1 MAKQVAST
9 LTSILNHPIM
19 VNIRDRTESVVESAK
34 TMIDNWSMDL
44 YTRKPGPAV
53 REVKN
58 LDGTVTEEFEGTDL
72 DLATFLTALAER
84 RAVINIPRYK
94 GMRVATQREG
104 ERVVS
109 KNNRHGNIT
118 GLTANQETFAFSLRI
133 FDMNVVKT
141 EADGSESVGAYR
153 NFSLCDIRGDWHKF
167 WSPIEF
173 TPSAKENSFLVDN
186 KLWTDSKVIFK
197 NFVHPNRWV
206 SFYGQYYLL
215 SKAMILRL
223 EEEAQHLYREMKRM
237 QDEGI
242 SYPASGEGA
251 EKEYG
256 ESREVGEKKA
266 VYVNAF
272 KVEVDIPEFQ
282 GVYKTYKN
290 SQKNLVEITQLRRD
304 LRNLKASLTFAVRSV
319 ELAFYKNGLKNLPQD
334 SSIEVDQND
343 LEEKMPSWITD
354 AKWEKDF
361 KEPRGRVTWKRLV
374 LFQPA
379 PGQRGVAIRYRVM
392 WKKEQVSEDM
402 DI

>member
-1 MAKQVAST
+1 
-9 LTSILNHPIM
+9 
-19 VNIRDRTESVVESAK
+19 
-34 TMIDNWSMDL
+34 
-44 YTRKPGPAV
+44 
-53 REVKN
+53 
-58 LDGTVTEEFEGTDL
+58 
-72 DLATFLTALAER
+72 
-84 RAVINIPRYK
+84 
-94 GMRVATQREG
+94 
-104 ERVVS
+104 
-109 KNNRHGNIT
+109 
-118 GLTANQETFAFSLRI
+118 
-133 FDMNVVKT
+133 
-141 EADGSESVGAYR
+141 
-153 NFSLCDIRGDWHKF
+153 
-167 WSPIEF
+167 
-173 TPSAKENSFLVDN
+173 
-186 KLWTDSKVIFK
+186 
-197 NFVHPNRWV
+197 
-206 SFYGQYYLL
+206 
-215 SKAMILRL
+215 
-223 EEEAQHLYREMKRM
+223 
-237 QDEGI
+237 
-242 SYPASGEGA
+242 
-251 EKEYG
+251 
-256 ESREVGEKKA
+256 
-266 VYVNAF
+266 VNAF